1 MPTMCCRRC
10 LRILLTLVLALPLVQ
25 ATLLWVGGLLAAMG
39 DAAASRVLH
48 HVNTTVGVTW
58 ALTLVAIVV
67 LLAVRALDESPRADE

>member
-1 MPTMCCRRC
+1 MCCRRC

-25 ATLLWVGGLLAAMG
+25 ATLLWVSGLLGAMG

-48 HVNTTVGVTW
+48 HVNTAIGVIW
-58 ALTLVAIVV
+58 VLTLVAIVV